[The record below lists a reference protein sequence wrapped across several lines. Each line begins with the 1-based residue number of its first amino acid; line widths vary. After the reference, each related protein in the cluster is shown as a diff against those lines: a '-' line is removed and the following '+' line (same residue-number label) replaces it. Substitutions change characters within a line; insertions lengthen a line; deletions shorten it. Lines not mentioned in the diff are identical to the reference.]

1 MYNTKFLHDEDGSKT
16 GRASI
21 FDILFYSIG
30 TAETRDPS
38 AGTIAVVWRGAISEK
53 MTSALRK
60 RTRDDNNVSY

>member
-1 MYNTKFLHDEDGSKT
+1 MSKQNY
-16 GRASI
+16 GRWQSFTVI
-21 FDILFYSIG
+21 
-30 TAETRDPS
+30 DPS